1 MTQGKLPKSPKPWW
15 NHDCSRAEKQKKRA
29 WGIFRRYP
37 TEANLIEFKRARS
50 QARRIRR
57 ESQRIWNEKVFPT
70 SWQRAIV
77 IPIAKPGKDP
87 QDAGNYRPIALTSC
101 LCKLME
107 RMVNARLVY
116 CLEEK
121 GTFSPF
127 QSGFRHHRSTIDNI
141 LLLET
146 SIREAF
152 VRNQHLVSIFFDME
166 KAYDRTWRYG
176 ILKDLYHLGFR
187 GNLPVFI
194 QNFLKTRV
202 FQVRVGSTL
211 SRDFYQREGV
221 PQGSVLSVVLFIL
234 KINDIVKQLP
244 LTVKGTLFVDDFQI
258 SCASANMSTI
268 ERQLQIAIRKI
279 TDWTNSNGFVISNQK
294 TICMHFCRK
303 RGLHP
308 DPEIT
313 LNGVALPDAFEV
325 VNPLGSAKRKQRLVY
340 TLPYLISIHHVDNIQ
355 LLLLCREVD
364 LKYLGMKNIFSTN

>member
-1 MTQGKLPKSPKPWW
+1 
-15 NHDCSRAEKQKKRA
+15 
-29 WGIFRRYP
+29 
-37 TEANLIEFKRARS
+37 
-50 QARRIRR
+50 
-57 ESQRIWNEKVFPT
+57 
-70 SWQRAIV
+70 
-77 IPIAKPGKDP
+77 
-87 QDAGNYRPIALTSC
+87 
-101 LCKLME
+101 
-107 RMVNARLVY
+107 MVNARLVY

-121 GTFSPF
+121 GALSPF
-127 QSGFRHHRSTIDNI
+127 QSGFRHHRSTVDNI
-141 LLLET
+141 LPLET

-211 SRDFYQREGV
+211 SRDFYQLEGV
-221 PQGSVLSVVLFIL
+221 PQGISVVFFIL
-234 KINDIVKQLP
+234 KIKDIVKQLP

-268 ERQLQIAIRKI
+268 GRQLQIAICKI
-279 TDWTNSNGFVISNQK
+279 TDWTNTNGFVISNQK

-308 DPEIT
+308 HPEIT
-313 LNGVALPDAFEV
+313 LNGVVLTIPE
-325 VNPLGSAKRKQRLVY
+325 GES
-340 TLPYLISIHHVDNIQ
+340 S
-355 LLLLCREVD
+355 
-364 LKYLGMKNIFSTN
+364 S

>member
-15 NHDCSRAEKQKKRA
+15 NHDCSRAEKQKK
-29 WGIFRRYP
+29 
-37 TEANLIEFKRARS
+37 
-50 QARRIRR
+50 
-57 ESQRIWNEKVFPT
+57 IWNEKVFPT
-70 SWQRAIV
+70 TWQRAIV

-87 QDAGNYRPIALTSC
+87 QDAGNYRAIALTSC
-101 LCKLME
+101 LFKLME

-121 GTFSPF
+121 GAFSPF
-127 QSGFRHHRSTIDNI
+127 QSGFRHHRSTVDNI

-152 VRNQHLVSIFFDME
+152 VRNQHFVSIFFDME

-194 QNFLKTRV
+194 QNFLKTLV

-279 TDWTNSNGFVISNQK
+279 TDWTNTNGFVISNQK

-313 LNGVALPDAFEV
+313 LNGVALPHAITWYCRLWRSTSFAFSRHLHLPFR
-325 VNPLGSAKRKQRLVY
+325 NPKACSTCTLFLLNRWLKACSAALNPPSG
-340 TLPYLISIHHVDNIQ
+340 TGFISQ
-355 LLLLCREVD
+355 LLRG
-364 LKYLGMKNIFSTN
+364 YAGSPTR